1 MRLIIVTTAIAIVVS
16 IAFTFGSCKSS
27 SGPATFCDTA
37 CMKDTI
43 KFTEGS
49 HPLKPYL
56 YVTARNCN
64 ADSVIW
70 SYDGMGVNR
79 KLDLTD
85 FLGATLRLDRKFTR
99 CVFKD
104 TSYVWLLFNNCSN
117 GRGYFIKI
125 PFDKKASFSPKASAI
140 NAIDPKFSVADGLA
154 SYTDRGNIFI
164 EEMATG
170 KKAMM
175 TFGEDIGPDYNA
187 IHQTIDSVNITP
199 TRIWVRIMTKDGWKE
214 KEKKIELQ

>member
-1 MRLIIVTTAIAIVVS
+1 MRLIFATVSFVIAIAF
-16 IAFTFGSCKSS
+16 AFGSCKSS
-27 SGPATFCDTA
+27 SGPASFCDTA

-43 KFTEGS
+43 KFTDDS
-49 HPLKPYL
+49 HPLKPYV
-56 YVTARNCN
+56 YISSRNCN

-85 FLGATLRLDRKFTR
+85 LLGSSMRLDKKYMR
-99 CVFKD
+99 CTFKD

-117 GRGYFIKI
+117 GRGYFLKI
-125 PFDKKASFSPKASAI
+125 PFSKKANISPKASAI
-140 NAIDPKFSVADGLA
+140 NSIDPKFSVAEGLA
-154 SYTDRGNIFI
+154 AYTDRGNIFI

-175 TFGEDIGPDYNA
+175 TFGEDIGPDYDA
-187 IHQTIDSVNITP
+187 IHETIDSVNITP
-199 TRIWVRIMTKDGWKE
+199 TRAWARIKTKDGWKE
-214 KEKKIELQ
+214 REKKIELQ